1 MSRHPRQSC
10 SGVDEGAECARLVR
24 VEVLQPQDNPVPQT
38 NVAARLAVQAS
49 SRAHRD
55 RTVDHQT
62 DLQELIAV
70 SLERIATSRRLL
82 DRSHTHDPF
91 DRRRHGADWPN
102 SMIRAEQDRTLE
114 RLSLLESVVVHAND
128 AILITDADPMDR
140 PGSRILYCN
149 AAFTRMTGYAEDEVR
164 GRNPRLLQGPGTDRA
179 TLDRLRHHVRSWQPL
194 VVELLNYRRDGSSFW
209 VELSIVP
216 VAAEPGTYTHW
227 IALQRDVS
235 DRRAAADAAILQ
247 RTAELERQAL
257 EADIESRKLVE
268 SRLFRAAFHDDMTGL
283 YNRAFFFGH
292 LTSLLAQVSGEE
304 AAEEA
309 GSDASPGGP
318 RWALL
323 FLDLDRFKF
332 INDTLG
338 HGVGDQLL
346 VEVARRLA
354 GCIREDDVLARM
366 GGDEFAVLIDV
377 GGRVENAVALGERI
391 LIAFQDP
398 FQLGDHTVVATC
410 SIGIA
415 PVTSQ
420 YRTPEAPLRDADI
433 AMYRSKRSSGH
444 HPALFTS
451 QIDAGAVLALSLQS
465 SLLPGLERG
474 EFRLLYQPIFTAE
487 AAYPVSFEALVRWQ
501 HPERGLISPAAF
513 VSLAEDCG
521 LARSVGRWVL
531 GEALRQARDWTDRH
545 PEAEVRL
552 NVNVSP
558 HELLDERYAAEVI
571 EALATAAMPG
581 WTLELEITE
590 TVFQARSPQVL
601 HTLRQLR
608 EAGIRLALDDFGTG
622 YSSLGS
628 IDSYPIDTLKIDRS
642 FVTGM
647 LVRPRTRALVQTII
661 SLAKALDLDT
671 VAEGV
676 ETEAE
681 YQALIA
687 MGCHHFQGYH
697 LSRPIDFA
705 DAMRIGGVPS

>member
-1 MSRHPRQSC
+1 MQRQA
-10 SGVDEGAECARLVR
+10 G
-24 VEVLQPQDNPVPQT
+24 PVSQT
-38 NVAARLAVQAS
+38 NVAIRRAVQAA
-49 SRAHRD
+49 SRAYRD
-55 RTVDHQT
+55 RTIEHQA
-62 DLQELIAV
+62 DFRDLIAA
-70 SLERIATSRRLL
+70 SHERIANSRCLL
-82 DRSHTHDPF
+82 NRPQAYDPF
-91 DRRRHGADWPN
+91 DRRRVQDADGPDEDL
-102 SMIRAEQDRTLE
+102 AEPDGMLE
-114 RLSLLESVVVHAND
+114 RLGLFESAVAHANE
-128 AILITDADPMDR
+128 AILITDADRVGR
-140 PGSRILYCN
+140 PGQRILYCN

-164 GRNPRLLQGPGTDRA
+164 GRTPRLLQGPDTDRA
-179 TLDRLRHHVRSWQPL
+179 TLDRLRRHIRAWQPL
-194 VVELLNYRRDGSSFW
+194 VVELVNYRKDGNPFW

-216 VAAEPGTYTHW
+216 VGTEAGRYTHW

-235 DRRAAADAAILQ
+235 DRKAAAEAVVQ
-247 RTAELERQAL
+247 RRASELDRQVL

-268 SRLFRAAFHDDMTGL
+268 DRLFHAAFHDDMTRL
-283 YNRAFFFGH
+283 SNRAFFLRH
-292 LTSLLAQVSGEE
+292 LTALLAQDPPRGL
-304 AAEEA
+304 
-309 GSDASPGGP
+309 PHGGP

-366 GGDEFAVLIDV
+366 GGDEFAVLIEVD
-377 GGRVENAVALGERI
+377 GRVENAMALGERI
-391 LIAFQDP
+391 VLAFADP
-398 FQLGDHTVVATC
+398 FRLGDHTVRATC

-415 PVTSQ
+415 PVTDG
-420 YRTPEAPLRDADI
+420 YRDPAALLRDADI
-433 AMYRSKRSSGH
+433 AMYRAKRSGSH
-444 HPALFTS
+444 RPALFTREA
-451 QIDAGAVLALSLQS
+451 DAGAVQALSLQS
-465 SLLPGLERG
+465 AILPALEHG

-487 AAYPVSFEALVRWQ
+487 PAYPASFEALVRWH
-501 HPERGLISPAAF
+501 HPQRGLIRPDSF
-513 VSLAEDCG
+513 ISLAEDCG

-531 GEALRQARDWTDRH
+531 DEALRQAAAWARRH
-545 PEAEVRL
+545 PDAVVHL

-558 HELLDERYAAEVI
+558 HELLDERFAAEVI
-571 EALATAAMPG
+571 GALAAAGVPG
-581 WTLELEITE
+581 WALELEITE
-590 TVFQARSPQVL
+590 TVFQARSPHVL
-601 HTLRQLR
+601 RTLRQLR
-608 EAGIRLALDDFGTG
+608 DAGISLALDDFGTG

-647 LVRPRTRALVQTII
+647 LQRPRTRALVQTII

-697 LSRPIDFA
+697 LSRPMEFT
-705 DAMRIGGVPS
+705 DAMHVGGTRY

>member
-1 MSRHPRQSC
+1 
-10 SGVDEGAECARLVR
+10 
-24 VEVLQPQDNPVPQT
+24 
-38 NVAARLAVQAS
+38 
-49 SRAHRD
+49 
-55 RTVDHQT
+55 
-62 DLQELIAV
+62 
-70 SLERIATSRRLL
+70 
-82 DRSHTHDPF
+82 
-91 DRRRHGADWPN
+91 
-102 SMIRAEQDRTLE
+102 
-114 RLSLLESVVVHAND
+114 
-128 AILITDADPMDR
+128 
-140 PGSRILYCN
+140 
-149 AAFTRMTGYAEDEVR
+149 
-164 GRNPRLLQGPGTDRA
+164 
-179 TLDRLRHHVRSWQPL
+179 
-194 VVELLNYRRDGSSFW
+194 
-209 VELSIVP
+209 
-216 VAAEPGTYTHW
+216 
-227 IALQRDVS
+227 
-235 DRRAAADAAILQ
+235 
-247 RTAELERQAL
+247 
-257 EADIESRKLVE
+257 
-268 SRLFRAAFHDDMTGL
+268 
-283 YNRAFFFGH
+283 
-292 LTSLLAQVSGEE
+292 
-304 AAEEA
+304 
-309 GSDASPGGP
+309 
-318 RWALL
+318 
-323 FLDLDRFKF
+323 
-332 INDTLG
+332 
-338 HGVGDQLL
+338 
-346 VEVARRLA
+346 
-354 GCIREDDVLARM
+354 M

-391 LIAFQDP
+391 LMAFRDP

-415 PVTSQ
+415 PVTGQ
-420 YRTPEAPLRDADI
+420 YRTPEALLRDADI

-465 SLLPGLERG
+465 SLLPALERG

-487 AAYPVSFEALVRWQ
+487 AAYPGLVRGAGALAA
-501 HPERGLISPAAF
+501 PGARPDLAGGLR
-513 VSLAEDCG
+513 LAGGG
-521 LARSVGRWVL
+521 LRSRAVGRPL
-531 GEALRQARDWTDRH
+531 GAGRGAAAGARLDRPP

-571 EALATAAMPG
+571 EALAAAAVPG

-705 DAMRIGGVPS
+705 DAMRIGGVAS

>member
-1 MSRHPRQSC
+1 MSGNPRQSF

-24 VEVLQPQDNPVPQT
+24 LEVLQPQDEAVPQT
-38 NVAARLAVQAS
+38 NVAARLAVQAA
-49 SRAHRD
+49 SRMHRG
-55 RTVDHQT
+55 RTLDHQAE
-62 DLQELIAV
+62 LQGLIAI
-70 SLERIATSRRLL
+70 SRERIAMSRRLL
-82 DRSHTHDPF
+82 ERLHTRDPF
-91 DRRRHGADWPN
+91 DRRRHGADWPG
-102 SMIRAEQDRTLE
+102 SMAGTEQDRTLE
-114 RLSLLESVVVHAND
+114 RLSLLESVAVHASD
-128 AILITDADPMDR
+128 AILITDVEPLGR
-140 PGSRILYCN
+140 LGPRILYCN
-149 AAFTRMTGYAEDEVR
+149 AAFTRMTGYVEHEVR
-164 GRNPRLLQGPGTDRA
+164 GRTLRLLQGPDTDRA
-179 TLDRLRHHVRSWQPL
+179 TLDRLRRHIRSWQPL
-194 VVELLNYRRDGSSFW
+194 VVELLNYRKDGSCFW

-216 VAAEPGTYTHW
+216 VAAEPGIYTHW
-227 IALQRDVS
+227 IGLQRDVN
-235 DRRAAADAAILQ
+235 DRRAAADAVIRQ
-247 RTAELERQAL
+247 RTSELERQAL

-283 YNRAFFFGH
+283 HNRAFFLSH
-292 LTSLLAQVSGEE
+292 LTSLLARGPP
-304 AAEEA
+304 
-309 GSDASPGGP
+309 PGAPEDEP

-323 FLDLDRFKF
+323 FIDLDRFKF

-346 VEVARRLA
+346 VEVTRRLA

-391 LIAFQDP
+391 LLAFRDP
-398 FQLGDHTVVATC
+398 YHLGDHTVVATC

-415 PVTSQ
+415 PVTGQ
-420 YRTPEAPLRDADI
+420 YLTPEALLRDADI
-433 AMYRSKRSSGH
+433 AMYRSKRSSLH

-487 AAYPVSFEALVRWQ
+487 AAYPVSFEALARWH

-513 VSLAEDCG
+513 VPLAEDCG

-531 GEALRQARDWTDRH
+531 GEALRQVRDWTDRH
-545 PEAEVRL
+545 PDAAVRL

-571 EALATAAMPG
+571 EALAAAGVPG

-697 LSRPIDFA
+697 LSRPLEFA
-705 DAMRIGGVPS
+705 DAMRIGGIPC